1 MNHGRLKAMSWGLL
15 AAGLT
20 ACTAVRKEMPPGALR
35 PAEFERQFYLPNAEA
50 SRVVSVTNAGPV
62 TASILVQTHRAAV
75 KETGPKETIARFGEV
90 YSFSPSF
97 FAVHREE
104 PTQIR
109 FWNLQPDDQHDFML
123 VDPQMHVLLSVL
135 LPPLQETSYVFTF
148 HQEGLFN
155 FYCAMHPPGM
165 AGQILVLPP
174 RTP

>member
-1 MNHGRLKAMSWGLL
+1 MH
-15 AAGLT
+15 
-20 ACTAVRKEMPPGALR
+20 CE
-35 PAEFERQFYLPNAEA
+35 EFERQFYLPNAEA

-62 TASILVQTHRAAV
+62 MASILVQTHRAAV
-75 KETGPKETIARFGEV
+75 KETGPKDTIARFGEV
-90 YSFSPSF
+90 YAFSPNF

-123 VDPQMHVLLSVL
+123 LDPGMHVLMSVL

-148 HQEGLFN
+148 HKEGLFN